1 MILPTESINA
11 ANGDKSRQ
19 GESPTPFHR
28 TVSARDEKRGGTEL
42 KGGKKRKVRIFQPGK
57 EGFVI
62 VGNWEIVESIVFLS
76 LSPSLRFR
84 GKQFMPRS
92 FETTCSFSKNRYRI
106 LNSLTSCSTIWPI
119 TEQLNS
125 ENVPDAIR
133 YSKQ

>member
-62 VGNWEIVESIVFLS
+62 VGNWEIVESIS
-76 LSPSLRFR
+76 LSFSSFPGQTIYAKKFR
-84 GKQFMPRS
+84 DDVQF
-92 FETTCSFSKNRYRI
+92 
-106 LNSLTSCSTIWPI
+106 
-119 TEQLNS
+119 
-125 ENVPDAIR
+125 
-133 YSKQ
+133 

>member
-76 LSPSLRFR
+76 LSLLLFVSGANNLCQEVSRR
-84 GKQFMPRS
+84 RAVLA
-92 FETTCSFSKNRYRI
+92 RI
-106 LNSLTSCSTIWPI
+106 GTG
-119 TEQLNS
+119 
-125 ENVPDAIR
+125 
-133 YSKQ
+133 Y